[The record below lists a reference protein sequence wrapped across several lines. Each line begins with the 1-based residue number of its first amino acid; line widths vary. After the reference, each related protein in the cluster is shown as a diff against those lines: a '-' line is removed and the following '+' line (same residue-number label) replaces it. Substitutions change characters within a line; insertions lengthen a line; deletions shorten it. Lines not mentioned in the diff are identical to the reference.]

1 MRRYAIA
8 GILAGAVSAQAAD
21 EAPWGAVVLGQS
33 TPSTDRVAYPYD
45 VFGVAW
51 NYPNPAG
58 ALDAAMDS
66 CRNRGTNCARGGRA
80 NAFSTSAA
88 GTAQGGEK
96 ARCVAI
102 FITTSRVMTLRS
114 VTTFFTAGEMDI
126 PSAWNGVRTVHFH
139 RTYCNA
145 R

>member
-1 MRRYAIA
+1 MKRFAIA
-8 GILAGAVSAQAAD
+8 AGLAVSLSVQASDGAL
-21 EAPWGAVVLGQS
+21 WGAVVLGQS
-33 TPSTDRVAYPYD
+33 TSSTDRVAYPYD

-51 NYPNPAG
+51 NYPNPAD
-58 ALDAAMDS
+58 ALDAATDS
-66 CRNRGTNCARGGRA
+66 CRNRGVNCARGGRA

-88 GTAQGGEK
+88 GTVEGGEK

-126 PSAWNGVRTVHFH
+126 PSAWSGVRMVHFH

-145 R
+145 K